1 MTNQLTARQAAALL
15 AYLENRFSALMEHY
29 ERRGFKED
37 RADNA
42 LDELCGLRDSE
53 NGSGLSPVD
62 ATLIL
67 SFITEM
73 NEFDNAPAIAQLNEI
88 KKQRQRGLAQ

>member
-1 MTNQLTARQAAALL
+1 MTNQPTARQAAALL
-15 AYLENRFSALMEHY
+15 AYLENRFAALSEHY
-29 ERRGFKED
+29 QRRGFREE

-42 LDELCGLRDSE
+42 LDELSGLRHME
-53 NGSGLSPVD
+53 PGSGLGPVD
-62 ATLIL
+62 AILIL

-73 NEFDNAPAIAQLNEI
+73 NEFDNAPVIAQLNEM